1 MDMIT
6 KEELETLVATLRDLI
21 HCSQAHLGLTTKRPG
36 LIDLYGKDV
45 FSWGDLNAAIHRAKT
60 VLEDMKV

>member
-1 MDMIT
+1 MPT
-6 KEELETLVATLRDLI
+6 EKELQTLVATLRDLI

-45 FSWGDLNAAIHRAKT
+45 FSWGDLNAATHRAKT
-60 VLEDMKV
+60 VLEDLNV